1 MNGKPLWNIYYKKQ
15 TTDQIFTSSKLK
27 HERQKTGWI
36 IIYLPQNVNDISEN
50 YIKGIPALEGMC
62 VIGRKIHKIKC

>member
-1 MNGKPLWNIYYKKQ
+1 MENHCGIYIIRNKLR
-15 TTDQIFTSSKLK
+15 TRFLLLRNSSMKDK
-27 HERQKTGWI
+27 KTGWI

-50 YIKGIPALEGMC
+50 YVKGIPALEGMC